1 MPRITPV
8 DYATAEGRPKELL
21 DAVKASLGATPNMTT
36 TMARSTVLDGWLS
49 LSRAL
54 RKGSISAANG
64 ERIAL
69 GVAEAN
75 GCAYC
80 LSAHSYLGA
89 NVAKLDADELEKARH
104 FQSSDRNA
112 TAILAFAEAVV
123 RTQGGV
129 SDTDIEAA
137 RDAGLSDAE
146 LGDVVGHVALNVL
159 TNYFNRAFDVD
170 IDFPV
175 VEPHEHVA
183 INDSPISTSER
194 RIALP

>member
-21 DAVKASLGATPNMTT
+21 DAVKASFGATINMTT
-36 TMARSTVLDGWLS
+36 TMARSAVLDGWLG
-49 LSRAL
+49 LGGAL
-54 RKGSISAANG
+54 RRGSISAANG

-89 NVAKLDADELEKARH
+89 NVAKLDPDELEQARH
-104 FQSSDRNA
+104 FGSSDPKA
-112 TAILAFAEAVV
+112 QAILAFAEAVV
-123 RTQGGV
+123 RTKGGV
-129 SDTDIEAA
+129 DDSDIQAA
-137 RDAGLSDAE
+137 REAGLTDAE
-146 LGDVVGHVALNVL
+146 LGEVVGHVALNVL

-170 IDFPV
+170 VDFPL
-175 VEPHEHVA
+175 VEPHQHVTA
-183 INDSPISTSER
+183 G
-194 RIALP
+194 

>member
-8 DYATAEGRPKELL
+8 DYATAEGRRKELL
-21 DAVKASLGATPNMTT
+21 DAVKALLGVTPNMTT
-36 TMARSTVLDGWLS
+36 TMAGSAVLDSWLS

-89 NVAKLDADELEKARH
+89 NVAMLDDDELEKARH
-104 FQSSDRNA
+104 FQSSDSDA
-112 TAILAFAEAVV
+112 AAILAFAEAVV

-129 SDTDIEAA
+129 SDNDIQAA

-146 LGDVVGHVALNVL
+146 LGDAVGHVALNVL

-170 IDFPV
+170 VDFPV
-175 VEPHEHVA
+175 VEPRQHVTA
-183 INDSPISTSER
+183 G
-194 RIALP
+194 

>member
-1 MPRITPV
+1 MSRITPV
-8 DYATAEGRPKELL
+8 DYATAEGRPRELL
-21 DAVKASLGATPNMTT
+21 DAVKASLGVTPNMTT
-36 TMARSTVLDGWLS
+36 MMARSAVLDGWLS

-54 RKGSISAANG
+54 RMGSISAANG

-80 LSAHSYLGA
+80 LSAHTYLGA
-89 NVAKLDADELEKARH
+89 NVAKLGADELEKARH
-104 FQSSDRNA
+104 FQSSDRHA
-112 TAILAFAEAVV
+112 AAILDFAEAVV
-123 RTQGGV
+123 GTQGGV
-129 SDTDIEAA
+129 SDNDIQAA

-159 TNYFNRAFDVD
+159 TNYFNRAFAVDV
-170 IDFPV
+170 DFPV

-183 INDSPISTSER
+183 
-194 RIALP
+194 AG

>member
-21 DAVKASLGATPNMTT
+21 DAVKASFGATINMTT
-36 TMARSTVLDGWLS
+36 TMAGSAVLDGWLS

-104 FQSSDRNA
+104 FQSSDPNA
-112 TAILAFAEAVV
+112 AAILAFAEAVV
-123 RTQGGV
+123 RTRGGV
-129 SDTDIEAA
+129 SDNDIQAA

-146 LGDVVGHVALNVL
+146 LGDVVGHVAINVL

-170 IDFPV
+170 VDFPV

-183 INDSPISTSER
+183 
-194 RIALP
+194 AC

>member
-1 MPRITPV
+1 MPRVTPV
-8 DYATAEGRPKELL
+8 DYATAQGPRKELL
-21 DAVKASLGATPNMTT
+21 DAVKASLGATPNIAT

-54 RKGSISAANG
+54 RKGSISAADG

-89 NVAKLDADELEKARH
+89 NVAKLDAVELEKARH
-104 FQSSDRNA
+104 FQSSDRKA
-112 TAILAFAEAVV
+112 AAILTFAEAVV
-123 RTQGGV
+123 HTQGGV
-129 SDTDIEAA
+129 SENDFQAA

-159 TNYFNRAFDVD
+159 TNYFNRTFDVD

-183 INDSPISTSER
+183 
-194 RIALP
+194 AA

>member
-36 TMARSTVLDGWLS
+36 TMARSAVLDGWLS

-112 TAILAFAEAVV
+112 AAILAFAEAVV

-129 SDTDIEAA
+129 SDNDIQAA

-146 LGDVVGHVALNVL
+146 LGDVVGHVAINVL

-170 IDFPV
+170 VDFPV
-175 VEPHEHVA
+175 VEPHQHVA
-183 INDSPISTSER
+183 
-194 RIALP
+194 AG